1 MTADSETIVR
11 AFYDAI
17 VPGHRERVFSLQ
29 ASHIVYELP
38 EGMPAG
44 GGRFE
49 GIKDV
54 LERFL
59 PDFYGAL
66 DVHFGAEDYIT
77 SGEHV
82 VAIGRLRGK
91 TREGAIPIDV
101 PFVQVWTVRDDH
113 LQRMRFFTDTAILT
127 QALNKVG
134 AQRADKPL

>member
-1 MTADSETIVR
+1 MAATNETIVR
-11 AFYDAI
+11 DFYDAI

-38 EGMPAG
+38 EGMPAA

-49 GIKDV
+49 GITDV
-54 LERFL
+54 RERFL

-66 DVHFGAEDYIT
+66 DVHFAVEDFIT
-77 SGEHV
+77 SGEDV
-82 VAIGRLRGK
+82 VAIGRLQGK

-127 QALNKVG
+127 QALNEG
-134 AQRADKPL
+134 RRATR